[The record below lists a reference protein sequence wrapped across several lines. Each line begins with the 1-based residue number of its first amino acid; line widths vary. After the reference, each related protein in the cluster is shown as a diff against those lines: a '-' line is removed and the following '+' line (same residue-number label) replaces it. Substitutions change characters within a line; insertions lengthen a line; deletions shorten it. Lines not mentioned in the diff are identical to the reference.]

1 MAYPKINVRDNEAW
15 GKLVKTWAT
24 GRNYVDHHVTE
35 EHPVPTSV
43 ESTPTYP
50 KPTSFAEFAV
60 QATRARVGLF
70 FEDDDQTPVLGDEPI
85 GFVVLQADSDTSL
98 LKLPAKDKIEASE
111 QDIMDGEQYALPQFY
126 SRVFGRD
133 VDPAQVRTKVQR
145 LRLHAE
151 RVGEYTINTCH

>member
-24 GRNYVDHHVTE
+24 GKNYVDHYVTE
-35 EHPVPTSV
+35 QNPVPTSV
-43 ESTPTYP
+43 EPTPTYP
-50 KPTSFAEFAV
+50 KPTSFADFVA

-70 FEDDDQTPVLGDEPI
+70 FEDDARTPVLG
-85 GFVVLQADSDTSL
+85 FVLLQADSDTSL

-111 QDIMDGEQYALPQFY
+111 QDILGGEQYALPQFY

-133 VDPAQVRTKVQR
+133 VEPAQVRTNMQR